1 MGWFIWI
8 GLLVLLLIS
17 YIDLRKNLDLRA
29 WLLIIGVFMLCNFF
43 VNLFGLL
50 IPAGFIIGLIYMNK
64 TKKFYLAKAHIF
76 GLICVIATFYTPKFG
91 LNEINAYVQ
100 NSKYT
105 SEFNQVNAVY
115 HFNPNSEINKINLR
129 AAEIIKEKNPKSA
142 ITIDPNVLFRIWV
155 LSHKNLQIQ
164 DQDLDWLYYKSP
176 QEYHYYWSSTH
187 PNELNSMEHIIFNG
201 VGYLGVFQR
210 ADINSAFSLQAIY
223 EFDHLK
229 MGNPLI
235 P

>member
-17 YIDLRKNLDLRA
+17 YIDQRKNLDLRA
-29 WLLIIGVFMLCNFF
+29 WLWIIGIFMLCNFF

-64 TKKFYLAKAHIF
+64 TKKFYLVKAHIF

-91 LNEINAYVQ
+91 LNEIKEFVRD
-100 NSKYT
+100 SKYS
-105 SEFNQVNAVY
+105 SEFNEVKAVY
-115 HFNPNSEINKINLR
+115 HFNENSEINTLNLR
-129 AAEIIKEKNPKSA
+129 AAEIIKEKNSKST
-142 ITIDPNVLFRIWV
+142 ITIDTNVLFRIWV

-176 QEYHYYWSSTH
+176 QEYHYYWSSTRF
-187 PNELNSMEHIIFNG
+187 NELNYTEHIIFRD
-201 VGYLGVFQR
+201 VGYMGVFKR
-210 ADINSAFSLQAIY
+210 SDVNSPFYLQAVY
-223 EFDHLK
+223 EFDRLK
-229 MGNPLI
+229 MGNPPI